1 MKRLILISALVLTAT
16 YGAAGQE
23 KVWSLKEC
31 MEYAMEH
38 NISIR
43 RSALSVEQRQ
53 VELSTAKN
61 SMLPG
66 VAASGSQ
73 NFSFGRG
80 LLEDNTYA
88 NTNTTNTSL
97 SLGADM
103 PLFQGLRIKNSI
115 TLGKI
120 NLQAATEDLEKAKD
134 DIRTAVAAAY
144 VQILYSEEIAEVA
157 HRQVEIDS
165 QQVVR
170 LENMYLNGKASQAEV
185 SAHKASLS
193 QSRVTAVQ
201 ADNDVAIAKLELSQL
216 LEIESPEGLNVV
228 KPEASSL
235 ELRLL
240 DTPDEIY
247 NCALDVKPQIQ
258 SEKLR
263 LDAAQTNIAI
273 AKADYYPSLRLSG
286 GLGSNY
292 YTTSIMPSKT
302 FFEQLGNNFSQYVG
316 LSLNI
321 PIFSRFSV
329 KNNVKTAKISF
340 NNQRL
345 QLEEAKK
352 GLYKE
357 IQRAYYNAVASAS
370 KYESSK
376 DAAASASEA
385 FSLMSGRYENGK
397 ANITEFNESKAQYLK
412 AESDLAQARYRYL
425 YEVQLLNFYKGG
437 KLDF

>member
-1 MKRLILISALVLTAT
+1 MKKLVLISAFFLTVA
-16 YGAAGQE
+16 YGATGQD
-23 KVWSLKEC
+23 KVWSLSDC
-31 MEYAMEH
+31 MNYALEH
-38 NISIR
+38 NLTVR
-43 RSALSVEQRQ
+43 KSALSVEQKQ

-61 SMLPG
+61 RMLPG

-97 SLGADM
+97 SLGAEM

-115 TLGKI
+115 ELGKI
-120 NLQAATEDLEKAKD
+120 NLQAATEDLEKVKD

-144 VQILYSEEIAEVA
+144 VQILYCKEIAAVA
-157 HRQVEIDS
+157 HRQVDIDS

-185 SAHKASLS
+185 AAHKASLS
-193 QSRVTAVQ
+193 QSRLTAVQ
-201 ADNDVAIAKLELSQL
+201 ADNDVELAKLDLSQL
-216 LEIESPEGLNVV
+216 LEIESPVGLDIVQ
-228 KPEASSL
+228 PDASSL
-235 ELRLL
+235 ELRVL
-240 DTPDEIY
+240 DTPEEIY
-247 NCALDVKPQIQ
+247 RYALDIKPQIQ
-258 SEKLR
+258 SEMLR
-263 LDAAQTNIAI
+263 LDAAQTNIAL
-273 AKADYYPSLRLSG
+273 AKADYYPSLSLSG

-292 YTTSIMPSKT
+292 YTTSIMPSKS

-316 LSLNI
+316 ISLNI
-321 PIFSRFSV
+321 PVFSRFSTR
-329 KNNVKTAKISF
+329 NNVKSAKISF
-340 NNQRL
+340 NNQQL

-370 KYESSK
+370 KYESSQA
-376 DAAASASEA
+376 AAASAAEA
-385 FSLMSGRYENGK
+385 FSLMGGRYENGK

-412 AESDLAQARYRYL
+412 AESDLAQARYQYL
-425 YEVQLLNFYKGG
+425 YEVQLLNFYKGDEI
-437 KLDF
+437 DF

>member
-1 MKRLILISALVLTAT
+1 MLALTAT
-16 YGAAGQE
+16 FGAAGQG
-23 KVWSLKEC
+23 KIWSLKEC
-31 MEYAMEH
+31 MDYAMEH
-38 NISIR
+38 NLSVR
-43 RSALSVEQRQ
+43 KSALAVERRQ
-53 VELSTAKN
+53 VELSSAKS

-97 SLGADM
+97 SIGADM
-103 PLFQGLRIKNSI
+103 PLFQGLKIKNSI

-120 NLQAATEDLEKAKD
+120 NLLAATEDLEKVKD
-134 DIRTAVAAAY
+134 DIRTSIAAAY
-144 VQILYSEEIAEVA
+144 VQILYCEEIAAVA

-185 SAHKASLS
+185 AAHKAALS
-193 QSRVTAVQ
+193 QSILTAVQ
-201 ADNDVAIAKLELSQL
+201 ADNETELAKLDLSQL
-216 LEIESPEGLNVV
+216 LEIESPVGLEIA
-228 KPEASSL
+228 KPDVSSL
-235 ELRLL
+235 ALREL
-240 DTPDEIY
+240 DTPYEIY
-247 NCALDVKPQIQ
+247 ECALGIKPKIR

-273 AKADYYPSLRLSG
+273 AKADYYPSLRLNG

-292 YTTSIMPSKT
+292 YTNSTLPSKA

-321 PIFSRFSV
+321 PIFSRLSTR
-329 KNNVKTAKISF
+329 NNVLSAKISF
-340 NNQRL
+340 NNQQL
-345 QLEEAKK
+345 QLEETKK
-352 GLYKE
+352 ELFKE

-370 KYESSK
+370 KYESSRN
-376 DAAASASEA
+376 AAASAHEA
-385 FSLMSGRYENGK
+385 FSLMGGRYENGK
-397 ANITEFNESKAQYLK
+397 ATITEFNESKAQYLK
-412 AESDLAQARYRYL
+412 AESDLAQAKYQYL

-437 KLDF
+437 VIDF